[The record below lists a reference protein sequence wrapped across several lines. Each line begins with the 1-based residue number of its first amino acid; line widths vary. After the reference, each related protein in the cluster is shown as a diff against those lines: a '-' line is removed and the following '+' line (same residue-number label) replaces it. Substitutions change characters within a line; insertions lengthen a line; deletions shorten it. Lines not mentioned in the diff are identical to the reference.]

1 MQAFSLRGSIAS
13 ALKDLKYIYLEPTA
27 QLRDKTFG
35 MLYTIS
41 KHFFSRMYKLKIF
54 SQEFYIRTL
63 LFILYSL
70 RKYKRQLGIYTIF
83 RYFNAELR

>member
-1 MQAFSLRGSIAS
+1 MDYRIIGVIFAHMI
-13 ALKDLKYIYLEPTA
+13 D
-27 QLRDKTFG
+27 
-35 MLYTIS
+35 
-41 KHFFSRMYKLKIF
+41 FFDYMSDNLILSRMYKLKIF

-63 LFILYSL
+63 LFILYNL

>member
-1 MQAFSLRGSIAS
+1 MQVIFAHI
-13 ALKDLKYIYLEPTA
+13 IN
-27 QLRDKTFG
+27 
-35 MLYTIS
+35 
-41 KHFFSRMYKLKIF
+41 FFDYMSDNLILSRMYKLKIF

>member
-1 MQAFSLRGSIAS
+1 MDYRITGGIFAHI
-13 ALKDLKYIYLEPTA
+13 IN
-27 QLRDKTFG
+27 
-35 MLYTIS
+35 
-41 KHFFSRMYKLKIF
+41 FFDYMSHNLILSRMYKLKIF

>member
-1 MQAFSLRGSIAS
+1 MRAIIAH
-13 ALKDLKYIYLEPTA
+13 I
-27 QLRDKTFG
+27 
-35 MLYTIS
+35 IN
-41 KHFFSRMYKLKIF
+41 FFDYMSDTLILSSMYKLKIF

>member
-1 MQAFSLRGSIAS
+1 MSPELV
-13 ALKDLKYIYLEPTA
+13 E
-27 QLRDKTFG
+27 
-35 MLYTIS
+35 
-41 KHFFSRMYKLKIF
+41 MYKLKIF

>member
-1 MQAFSLRGSIAS
+1 MSETLI
-13 ALKDLKYIYLEPTA
+13 L
-27 QLRDKTFG
+27 
-35 MLYTIS
+35 
-41 KHFFSRMYKLKIF
+41 SRMYKLKIF

>member
-1 MQAFSLRGSIAS
+1 MDYRIIREIFAHMI
-13 ALKDLKYIYLEPTA
+13 D
-27 QLRDKTFG
+27 
-35 MLYTIS
+35 
-41 KHFFSRMYKLKIF
+41 FFDYMSETPILSRMYKLKIF

-83 RYFNAELR
+83 R

>member
-1 MQAFSLRGSIAS
+1 MDYRIIRVIIAHII
-13 ALKDLKYIYLEPTA
+13 D
-27 QLRDKTFG
+27 
-35 MLYTIS
+35 
-41 KHFFSRMYKLKIF
+41 FFDYMSETLILSRMYKLKIF
-54 SQEFYIRTL
+54 SQEFYIRNL

>member
-1 MQAFSLRGSIAS
+1 MDYRIIRVIFAHIIDFIDYMSDNLI
-13 ALKDLKYIYLEPTA
+13 L
-27 QLRDKTFG
+27 
-35 MLYTIS
+35 
-41 KHFFSRMYKLKIF
+41 SRMYKLKIF

>member
-1 MQAFSLRGSIAS
+1 MDYRIIQEIFAHMISFIDYMS
-13 ALKDLKYIYLEPTA
+13 ET
-27 QLRDKTFG
+27 
-35 MLYTIS
+35 TIL
-41 KHFFSRMYKLKIF
+41 SRMYKLKIF

-63 LFILYSL
+63 LFILYNL